1 MESLKEVWNGVCAYL
16 KTQMNEVTFNTWI
29 APLSLSALSGDEVT
43 LYIRTDFQRDII
55 LQHYQEQLKNAFE
68 KILNFP
74 VHISIQ
80 TEEDLPVSPLSVDSS
95 ASQYEYTFAT
105 FIVGA
110 SNRFAH
116 AAAMAVAENPAVTY
130 NPLFIYGNSGLGK
143 THLLNA
149 IYNRVNQKFPQK
161 TVWSVNCET
170 FANEFYYALEHG
182 TLNKFRDKYRGA
194 DVLLID
200 DVQFIAGKEST
211 QEEFFNTFNSL
222 YMDQKQ
228 IVVTSD
234 RPPKDIATLDERI
247 RTRFEAGLIADI
259 QPPEFET
266 RVSIIKR
273 KAQLLKFDLSD
284 DIIYYIAEQLK
295 SNIRQ
300 LEGVVKKLQAQT
312 LLSSEPLTPGAV
324 QTAIR
329 DIRNDDMPE
338 PVTVGRIISEV
349 ARTYTVSAD
358 DILSK
363 KQDAN
368 ISHARQVAMYIVREV
383 TQMPYDA
390 IGENFGGKHH
400 STVLYNVRNIK
411 KLIDKNSKEKALISD
426 IIKNLENN

>member
-1 MESLKEVWNGVCAYL
+1 
-16 KTQMNEVTFNTWI
+16 
-29 APLSLSALSGDEVT
+29 
-43 LYIRTDFQRDII
+43 
-55 LQHYQEQLKNAFE
+55 
-68 KILNFP
+68 
-74 VHISIQ
+74 
-80 TEEDLPVSPLSVDSS
+80 
-95 ASQYEYTFAT
+95 
-105 FIVGA
+105 
-110 SNRFAH
+110 
-116 AAAMAVAENPAVTY
+116 
-130 NPLFIYGNSGLGK
+130 
-143 THLLNA
+143 
-149 IYNRVNQKFPQK
+149 
-161 TVWSVNCET
+161 
-170 FANEFYYALEHG
+170 
-182 TLNKFRDKYRGA
+182 
-194 DVLLID
+194 
-200 DVQFIAGKEST
+200 
-211 QEEFFNTFNSL
+211 
-222 YMDQKQ
+222 MDQKQ